1 VATDVERVRG
11 VRALLGRGGS
21 LQVVVAT
28 LVALALFGYV
38 IDIASHGDLLGGI
51 GSILA
56 GAGWIALALAI
67 PYVALRALTWSLLLR
82 QVGVVA
88 PVRHAIAAF
97 CAGELTKSLPLG
109 VYLETYV
116 LARLERLREREIVGA
131 AIATTGLDVM
141 VGTVTFPAAMVLGL
155 PGHGWFRVLLVAI
168 AGAWIVIYLGIWL
181 VVRWWR
187 PQDRPFASRPA
198 VSAARIVTEAVRGA
212 IRLLRPAVLR
222 PIGTTAAYLA
232 IYVVVLW
239 LVLDAMQLGL
249 DLRAAVSVVVI
260 TSLVNVILP
269 IPIELGI
276 TEITGVGILT
286 VFGVV
291 PRDAAIA
298 MLGYRILTTGTL
310 TVVVLPLTA
319 YLRTAYV
326 SPRADAGEARTGP
339 MTVEAEPIV
348 RERT

>member
-1 VATDVERVRG
+1 MAAVIGHLRG
-11 VRALLGRGGS
+11 VRALLGRAGS
-21 LQVVVAT
+21 LPVVVAT

-38 IDIASHGDLLGGI
+38 IDIASQGDLLGGI
-51 GSILA
+51 GSILL

-67 PYVALRALTWSLLLR
+67 PYVALRALTWHLLLR

-88 PVRHAIAAF
+88 PVRHTLAAF
-97 CAGELTKSLPLG
+97 CTGELTKSLPFG
-109 VYLETYV
+109 VYLETYA
-116 LARLERLREREIVGA
+116 LARLEQLREREIVGA

-141 VGTVTFPAAMVLGL
+141 VGTVTFPVAMLLGL
-155 PGHGWFRVLLVAI
+155 PGNGWFRFLMVAI
-168 AGAWIVIYLGIWL
+168 AGAWIVLYLGVWL

-187 PQDRPFASRPA
+187 PQDRQFTSRLA
-198 VSAARIVTEAVRGA
+198 RGVSRIVAEAVRGA

-222 PIGTTAAYLA
+222 PIGTTAAYLG

-239 LVLDAMQLGL
+239 LVLEAMGLGL
-249 DLRAAVSVVVI
+249 DPRAAISVVLI

-286 VFGVV
+286 VFGIA

-298 MLGYRILTTGTL
+298 MLGYRIVTTGAL
-310 TVVVLPLTA
+310 TVVVVAVMA

-326 SPRADAGEARTGP
+326 PPEAAAA
-339 MTVEAEPIV
+339 VAE
-348 RERT
+348 